1 MVRGSKRWRV
11 RDSCS
16 SFLLRFVHYFVCLQE
31 VSQLPEG
38 EAYEFR
44 LMSGEVIRLEQ
55 DGSHYLDDKLCG
67 EDSYKG
73 VAYC

>member
-1 MVRGSKRWRV
+1 MPCV
-11 RDSCS
+11 
-16 SFLLRFVHYFVCLQE
+16 LYLQE

-55 DGSHYLDDKLCG
+55 DGSHYLDDTKCD
-67 EDSYKG
+67 EDSYMG
-73 VAYC
+73 VGYC